1 MPAQR
6 TTRRFITL
14 VPILAV
20 LAGSAAPAA
29 HAAPS
34 DRLWAT
40 VNICDTPKNPDTV
53 GLRASMPGTG
63 STKVRMYMR
72 FRVEYFVS
80 REQAWKPVRRGG
92 DSGWVFVGSGRF
104 VARQSGRTF
113 EFSPAAGDILL
124 RGRVSY
130 EWRRG
135 TKVIKRATRRTE
147 AGHTSSAGADPKGY
161 SAAECL
167 IRK

>member
-1 MPAQR
+1 MNR
-6 TTRRFITL
+6 TLITL
-14 VPILAV
+14 SFLA
-20 LAGSAAPAA
+20 AGASLPGGTAQAAD
-29 HAAPS
+29 S

-40 VNICDTPKNPDTV
+40 VNVCDTVKNPDTV
-53 GLRASMPGTG
+53 GLRASMPGSG
-63 STKVRMYMR
+63 SAKDRMFMR
-72 FRVEYFVS
+72 FRVEYFVA
-80 REQAWKPVRRGG
+80 REQEWRPVRRGG
-92 DSGWVFVGSGRF
+92 DSGWVSVGSGRYA
-104 VARQSGRTF
+104 ARESGRSF

-135 TKVIKRATRRTE
+135 KKVVKRAVRRTE
-147 AGHTSSAGADPKGY
+147 PGHESSAGADPKGF